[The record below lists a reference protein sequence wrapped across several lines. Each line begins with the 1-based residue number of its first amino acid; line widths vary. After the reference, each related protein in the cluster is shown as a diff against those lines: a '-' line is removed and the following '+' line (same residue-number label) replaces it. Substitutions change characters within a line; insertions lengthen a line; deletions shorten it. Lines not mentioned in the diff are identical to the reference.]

1 MVTDTGDTGAD
12 AGDTGVG
19 AGDTLL
25 HAHLQPLGSPR
36 VCGTCGATFTTEPQ
50 LAAHLEHAYH
60 GVQCLACGAVYATR
74 DAFEDHI
81 RRAHSSPRAPRH
93 AGGGDARR
101 QQRAP
106 TCSTHRIVS
115 GTALATYL
123 NAI

>member
-1 MVTDTGDTGAD
+1 MDSVTYLIERDEPII
-12 AGDTGVG
+12 

-25 HAHLQPLGSPR
+25 HAHVQPLGSPR

-60 GVQCLACGAVYATR
+60 GVQCLACGAIYATG

-93 AGGGDARR
+93 AGGGDAR

-106 TCSTHRIVS
+106 ACSTQRAIS
-115 GTALATYL
+115 GTALAPYL